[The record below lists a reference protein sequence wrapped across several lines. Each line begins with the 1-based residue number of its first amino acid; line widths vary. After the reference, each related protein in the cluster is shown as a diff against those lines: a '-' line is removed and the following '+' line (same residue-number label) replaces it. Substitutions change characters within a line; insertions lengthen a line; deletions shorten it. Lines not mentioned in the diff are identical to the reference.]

1 MLYTETRLSV
11 SCCFYCSSTDQ
22 NLTTSSRTVHGDLG
36 FSLSF
41 KILAFTFFL
50 PRQKT
55 MTNLSIRGAQQLS
68 NMSLQYLSNTSWL
81 LADQRFRLGVAVAL
95 PCVFLALAWR
105 TIASKDTPQDTPQE
119 PTPTEKS
126 STQAQKPQTKPN
138 DITTKTA
145 TAAPATNTRV
155 TMRAPHPITATANA
169 PTQAPAV
176 PPKAAAAVRAP
187 RYRRTVPEKK
197 SEVVVVQVEEDERPA
212 TPETPTSKPKR
223 KSTTIT
229 AESIAPVLLAQEQQQ
244 EQYHHQH
251 HEQHQQQQ
259 FRSPAPR
266 QAHQEPDVLSISSNG
281 SSTEQQPS
289 SSASSNYKN
298 RTVRM
303 GKNLKRA
310 WSKRPFAWN
319 SPTAPPVQ
327 AGESILFPDSPTIP
341 SVNLRR

>member
-1 MLYTETRLSV
+1 LYRDIPLSV
-11 SCCFYCSSTDQ
+11 LLPLLLLLEYKSKALALVFE
-22 NLTTSSRTVHGDLG
+22 RFTVIWVSH
-36 FSLSF
+36 FRSHS
-41 KILAFTFFL
+41 LAFTFF
-50 PRQKT
+50 PFFPGRQEI
-55 MTNLSIRGAQQLS
+55 MSNLSIRGAQQLS
-68 NMSLQYLSNTSWL
+68 SMSLQYLSNTSWL

-105 TIASKDTPQDTPQE
+105 TIASKDTTTPQE
-119 PTPTEKS
+119 PTSTEKP

-138 DITTKTA
+138 DITTKPA
-145 TAAPATNTRV
+145 TVAPATNTRV

-176 PPKAAAAVRAP
+176 PPKAATAAAVRAP

-223 KSTTIT
+223 KSTTIA
-229 AESIAPVLLAQEQQQ
+229 AEFIAPVLLAQEQQQ
-244 EQYHHQH
+244 QH
-251 HEQHQQQQ
+251 HYPEQHQRQHQ
-259 FRSPAPR
+259 RRAPAPR
-266 QAHQEPDVLSISSNG
+266 QEQDTASIG
-281 SSTEQQPS
+281 SSGSSEHQP

-298 RTVRM
+298 KTVRM

-319 SPTAPPVQ
+319 SPTAPPVH

-341 SVNLRR
+341 SVNLRA